1 MSTLQVDETIDAQQS
16 TRVVA
21 TRDEKQW
28 LWRKGQSGN
37 PNGRPKKILTAQEL
51 FERKV
56 KQDLKAAARDYSHE
70 ALQTMLDIMRD
81 VNVAPQYRLTAA
93 SSILDR
99 SHGKPV
105 NQTEISVGVYEKL
118 SDAEL
123 VKFITGND
131 MIDVSP
137 ATRDDEHA
145 THDDD
150 ASTMDDDASTMD
162 DDAHDDDA
170 STHDE

>member
-1 MSTLQVDETIDAQQS
+1 MDENAAPASIVQEKKINRAGNGRGMYQTLM
-16 TRVVA
+16 RP
-21 TRDEKQW
+21 
-28 LWRKGQSGN
+28 GQSGN

-137 ATRDDEHA
+137 STRDDEHA
-145 THDDD
+145 TH
-150 ASTMDDDASTMD
+150 D

>member
-1 MSTLQVDETIDAQQS
+1 MSTSQVDETVDAQQS

>member
-1 MSTLQVDETIDAQQS
+1 MSTSQVDETVDAQQS

-21 TRDEKQW
+21 TTREEKQW

-150 ASTMDDDASTMD
+150 ASTMDDDA
-162 DDAHDDDA
+162 HDDDA

>member
-1 MSTLQVDETIDAQQS
+1 MQDVNNFTH
-16 TRVVA
+16 
-21 TRDEKQW
+21 DEKQTHEVVVRKSRGNP
-28 LWRKGQSGN
+28 LWAKGVSAN

-56 KQDLKAAARDYSHE
+56 KQDLKSAARDYSHE

-137 ATRDDEHA
+137 AT
-145 THDDD
+145 HDDD
-150 ASTMDDDASTMD
+150 ASTHDDDAHD